1 MFNILGQ
8 DDLHVVEGFVIDRN
22 KRKLAFLYG
31 KWTEFL
37 CSVDI
42 ESLEEFLGAKVE
54 KVDPSASNLPKH
66 APLALGVIP
75 HSKVLW
81 QVDPRPDNSNL
92 FYNFSQF
99 TMGLNEM
106 TPNYLVKILFPHS
119 FYFIFLQLI
128 YRDSFIVSGQKNDSM
143 FH

>member
-1 MFNILGQ
+1 VSLVLSQGAGSQVLIQPKRFANFFHVNLIIIGQ
-8 DDLHVVEGFVIDRN
+8 DDLHVVEGFVVDRN
-22 KRKLAFLYG
+22 KRKIAFLYG

-66 APLALGVIP
+66 APLGLGVIP

-81 QVDPRPDNSNL
+81 QVDPRPENSNL
-92 FYNFSQF
+92 YYNFSQF

-106 TPNYLVKILFPHS
+106 TPKYLVNLKELS
-119 FYFIFLQLI
+119 
-128 YRDSFIVSGQKNDSM
+128 V
-143 FH
+143 